1 MADVYKAVYDY
12 LVENPYT
19 LDDGDEWYYEYWEQ
33 ISIEENYNG
42 KDTVIKYES
51 ENSDRDWQGDDMWHS
66 YSETGSTTLEE
77 FVNFLTKRKF
87 GNKTVEENW
96 WKDKEELKNLILDNI
111 LEADYHVVTEYD
123 DDDYDDYYE

>member
-1 MADVYKAVYDY
+1 
-12 LVENPYT
+12 
-19 LDDGDEWYYEYWEQ
+19 
-33 ISIEENYNG
+33 
-42 KDTVIKYES
+42 
-51 ENSDRDWQGDDMWHS
+51 MWHS

-96 WKDKEELKNLILDNI
+96 WKDKEDLKSLILDNI

-123 DDDYDDYYE
+123 DYDDYYE

>member
-1 MADVYKAVYDY
+1 M
-12 LVENPYT
+12 
-19 LDDGDEWYYEYWEQ
+19 
-33 ISIEENYNG
+33 IC
-42 KDTVIKYES
+42 
-51 ENSDRDWQGDDMWHS
+51 WHS

-96 WKDKEELKNLILDNI
+96 WKDKEDLKSLILDNI

-123 DDDYDDYYE
+123 DYDDYYE